1 MSRGGKREGA
11 GRPKGAINK
20 ATADVKALAQNHG
33 ETAILTL
40 AEIATDP
47 EQPSAARVTAA
58 NSLLD
63 RGYGKPTQA
72 MELTGQDGGPILLW
86 GKSTE

>member
-1 MSRGGKREGA
+1 MALGKKTGGRK
-11 GRPKGAINK
+11 KGTPNK

-47 EQPSAARVTAA
+47 EQPSAARVAAA

-86 GKSTE
+86 GTSTE